1 MVQHIIS
8 VNSQKQMVLNFKY
21 IFSTTSLRRHAAT
34 FHETEWQEILDNE
47 GVKQPTTSKSKRSS
61 LNGRALIFELFDK
74 INEKESKCKICSEV
88 ITEMKRGS
96 TTNIRHH
103 ALSFHESEWTVIRE
117 NANSHRRSVKSRSV
131 SWGRAIVYKLF
142 KKQGDL
148 AKCRICSKILSA
160 LDGNTTTMRRHAIR
174 FHELEWND
182 IQVS

>member
-1 MVQHIIS
+1 MKKIAAAAVAKKCYYSNISKIILLYFYS
-8 VNSQKQMVLNFKY
+8 
-21 IFSTTSLRRHAAT
+21 
-34 FHETEWQEILDNE
+34 
-47 GVKQPTTSKSKRSS
+47 
-61 LNGRALIFELFDK
+61 
-74 INEKESKCKICSEV
+74 
-88 ITEMKRGS
+88 
-96 TTNIRHH
+96 
-103 ALSFHESEWTVIRE
+103 SFHESEWTVIRE

-131 SWGRAIVYKLF
+131 TWGRAIVYKLF